1 MLSTDPMMSPN
12 AAATLFVPDILASL
26 RGVCDRHGLEALG
39 RDIAGMSTLVRADMR
54 EVEDLLDS
62 FPFDADDV
70 RKSAGH
76 LVARGG
82 KRLRPMCLALA
93 SRLGTGFSDKSK
105 QLAAAAELV
114 HCATLLHD
122 DVVDVGEQRRGAP
135 TARVLYGNAASIFA
149 GDWLLVEALRLV
161 RRAGDGD
168 VLERLLD
175 RIDAM
180 ITAEAMQLEKRGRF
194 EASEEHYFRIV
205 DGKTAALF
213 RWAMY
218 AGGRAGGL
226 DTEACT
232 SLERYGRELGMAFQL
247 VDDVL
252 DYEGTAE
259 SIGKEPFADLREG
272 KMTHPLIVAARTDVA
287 IRQLL
292 ERIAS
297 SEADG
302 SDPAVQRALMEGLR
316 ASSAIAVTRTLAQE
330 HVERAVSALSVFEDS
345 PARRALEVVARATV
359 LRDV

>member
-1 MLSTDPMMSPN
+1 MG
-12 AAATLFVPDILASL
+12 A
-26 RGVCDRHGLEALG
+26 
-39 RDIAGMSTLVRADMR
+39 LVRGDMH
-54 EVEDLLDS
+54 EVEELLAS
-62 FPFDADDV
+62 FPFDGDDV

-76 LVARGG
+76 LVSRGG
-82 KRLRPMCLALA
+82 KRLRPMCVALA
-93 SRLGTGFSDKSK
+93 SRLGTGFSPAAQ

-161 RRAGDGD
+161 RRASDGD

-180 ITAEAMQLEKRGRF
+180 ISAEALQLATRGKF

-218 AGGRAGGL
+218 AGGRAGGI
-226 DTEACT
+226 DTERCGA
-232 SLERYGRELGMAFQL
+232 LEQFGRELGMAFQL

-252 DYEGTAE
+252 DYEGTTE
-259 SIGKEPFADLREG
+259 SLGKIPFADLREG

-287 IRQLL
+287 IAELL
-292 ERIAS
+292 ERIVSNQVDSDEPSVHA
-297 SEADG
+297 ELMDG
-302 SDPAVQRALMEGLR
+302 LRRTGALAATRAL
-316 ASSAIAVTRTLAQE
+316 AHE
-330 HVERAVSALSVFEDS
+330 HVERAATALAVFPDS